1 MLRYTILLLL
11 VAFSQA
17 DQLSKLINFV
27 RGNGANPSGTGSG
40 AATLSSAPPPRVAA
54 PPVGLA
60 APIPFSEPA
69 DPSRG
74 RVQIDVPQPNRS
86 SPQVIKLFIFF
97 QISLFSL
104 KAFHLSSNPMT

>member
-1 MLRYTILLLL
+1 MLRYTVLLLL

-40 AATLSSAPPPRVAA
+40 AATLSSAPQQPRVAA
-54 PPVGLA
+54 PSVGLA

-104 KAFHLSSNPMT
+104 KASHLSSNR